1 MERIYLHR
9 NYIRGNRSIA
19 TGVKTA
25 SEAVKITK
33 KAVSFLSAL
42 GDMAK
47 ARGMAEIAA
56 KSGLGC
62 ESVYKA
68 FAIGKKSQ
76 FEAVHELI
84 KALEMKPAFVP
95 AERQQA
101 ACKPL
106 SDSCEKKNEYSE
118 EREFA

>member
-1 MERIYLHR
+1 MTI
-9 NYIRGNRSIA
+9 
-19 TGVKTA
+19 TTKVKTA

-42 GDMAK
+42 GDVAK

-62 ESVYKA
+62 ESLYKA
-68 FAIGKKSQ
+68 FAISKKSQ
-76 FEAVHELI
+76 FETVHELI

-95 AERQQA
+95 AKRQQA
-101 ACKPL
+101 ARKPL
-106 SDSCEKKNEYSE
+106 SDNCEKK
-118 EREFA
+118 